1 MHTISLFKANH
12 AAASEAAVLDVL
24 RSGQIAAGPK
34 VGEFQHALSAW
45 VGHGRAVTTDN
56 MSSAM
61 LLALHLLGVKAGDEV
76 LTPAYTCLSSAS
88 PILHAGAQ
96 PRWVDVEPDSGLM
109 DPKALEARFT
119 PRTKACVVYHAAGYP
134 ARIREI
140 AALCRDRNVPL
151 VEDCNNAL
159 GATVDGER
167 VGSLGDAA
175 VYSFY
180 PNRLLNAGEGGAV
193 SFLDPAQADAA
204 LRLRRF
210 GIPLTGFRDAMGEI
224 DPHCDVPAIGWS
236 AAMNQINSALGL
248 AQLPDLAARLEATRA
263 RAKTLTTRLRD
274 LPGLDVVAPG
284 SGANPAYWGL
294 LVQVRARDAVLA
306 AIKREGVLASKLHH
320 RLDTYSGF
328 QSEAADLPGTANFL
342 DQVIA
347 LPCGAWLTE
356 ADLDHMA
363 QVVESALRTTR

>member
-1 MHTISLFKANH
+1 MHTVSLFKANH
-12 AAASEAAVLDVL
+12 AADSEAAVLDVL

-34 VGEFQHALSAW
+34 VVEFQQALSAW

-61 LLALHLLGVKAGDEV
+61 LLALHLLGLKAGDEV

-88 PILHAGAQ
+88 PIRHAGAH
-96 PRWVDVEPDSGLM
+96 PRWVDLDPETGLM
-109 DPKALEARFT
+109 DPNAVAARFT
-119 PRTKACVVYHAAGYP
+119 PRTRACVVYHAAGYP

-140 AALCRDRNVPL
+140 GALCQDRGVAL
-151 VEDCNNAL
+151 IEDCNNAL
-159 GATVDGER
+159 GATVDGVR

-193 SFLDPAQADAA
+193 SFLDPAHADAA

-224 DPHCDVPAIGWS
+224 DPHCDVPALGWS

-248 AQLPDLAARLEATRA
+248 AQLPDLAARLAATRS
-263 RAKTLTTRLRD
+263 RATALAARLRE
-274 LPGLDVVAPG
+274 LPGLHVVAPG
-284 SGANPAYWGL
+284 PGANPVYWGL
-294 LVQVRARDAVLA
+294 LVRVPARDAVLA
-306 AIKREGVLASKLHH
+306 AIKRDGVLASKLHH

-328 QSEAADLPGTANFL
+328 QAEAADLPGTAAFL

-356 ADLDHMA
+356 ADLDHVA
-363 QVVESALRTTR
+363 QVVESALRNTS